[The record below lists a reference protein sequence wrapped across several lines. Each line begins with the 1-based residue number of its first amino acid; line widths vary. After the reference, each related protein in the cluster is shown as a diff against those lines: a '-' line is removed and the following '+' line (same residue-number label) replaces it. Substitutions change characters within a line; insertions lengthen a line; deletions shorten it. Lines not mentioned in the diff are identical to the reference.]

1 MVDKIGAAV
10 VDVSPQGSAG
20 ASAGGCRLSK
30 NFQRCWFI
38 ERRENKVGD
47 EFDNMTDEQV
57 EAWLDERAE
66 ARVKMRQR
74 DAARSG
80 QHGRS
85 RRASAR
91 SASPT
96 TPSAMAELLE

>member
-1 MVDKIGAAV
+1 
-10 VDVSPQGSAG
+10 
-20 ASAGGCRLSK
+20 
-30 NFQRCWFI
+30 
-38 ERRENKVGD
+38 
-47 EFDNMTDEQV
+47 
-57 EAWLDERAE
+57 
-66 ARVKMRQR
+66 MRQR

-85 RRASAR
+85 RRASAH